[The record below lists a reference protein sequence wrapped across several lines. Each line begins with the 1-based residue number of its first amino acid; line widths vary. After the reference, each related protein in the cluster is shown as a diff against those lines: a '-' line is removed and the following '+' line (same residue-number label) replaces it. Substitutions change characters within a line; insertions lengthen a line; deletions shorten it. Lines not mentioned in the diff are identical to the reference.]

1 MAKRKVDYVVVDY
14 DNVTEVGLKD
24 LIKQL
29 NKNGAQV
36 ESTIANNRKVKKD
49 EQYVKRAQFVFTSGQ
64 SATVFI
70 GDSGDIY
77 QLVVNGKKTP
87 LPNASNVSQFAKGL
101 VNILQRGQEKF
112 NASKLAKVKKA
123 TNTAI
128 SKPLTRSLKKRA
140 EEASLFIQA
149 LKNQQDQLSQT
160 QQLLNSDLAS
170 LSSEED
176 RLIAVLDQEKKETKD
191 LKLQLSALT
200 ESNNE

>member
-140 EEASLFIQA
+140 EEASLFIQV

>member
-140 EEASLFIQA
+140 EEASLFIQV

-176 RLIAVLDQEKKETKD
+176 RLIAVLEQEKKETKD